1 MPAKRVTIRDVAA
14 RSGVSVSTASKALNG
29 KGRLK
34 ADTRRRVI
42 MAAEQLMFAPNQL
55 ARGLVGGRTYTIG
68 MITSDKFGRLCGP
81 VMLGAE
87 DALGASRISAFMCDS
102 GDDSEQERQH
112 VELLLSRAVDGLIMI
127 GHRIEPRPSVSAGP
141 GIPVVYAV
149 AQSLDSSEPAVI
161 PDDVGGGRAAAAHLI
176 SAGRRRLAHITGP
189 DDFLAARRRAAGFA
203 QEAAAAGVDIRPGN
217 VVFGEWSEK
226 WGREAARV
234 ILRGTPD
241 LDGFFCGNDQIARGA
256 SEALRETGR
265 RIPGDAAVV
274 GFDNWD
280 PVVLG
285 ADPPLTSVDM
295 ALEEIGR
302 QAAELLL
309 RAVGGEHA
317 GGVHT
322 VPGRLVQRD
331 SSVPG

>member
-1 MPAKRVTIRDVAA
+1 M
-14 RSGVSVSTASKALNG
+14 
-29 KGRLK
+29 
-34 ADTRRRVI
+34 
-42 MAAEQLMFAPNQL
+42 
-55 ARGLVGGRTYTIG
+55 RT
-68 MITSDKFGRLCGP
+68 
-81 VMLGAE
+81 
-87 DALGASRISAFMCDS
+87 
-102 GDDSEQERQH
+102 
-112 VELLLSRAVDGLIMI
+112 
-127 GHRIEPRPSVSAGP
+127 PRPPRLDPA
-141 GIPVVYAV
+141 VVDPV

-203 QEAAAAGVDIRPGN
+203 EEAARAGVDIRPGN

-226 WGREAARV
+226 WGREAARG

-295 ALEEIGR
+295 ALEDIGR
-302 QAAELLL
+302 QAALLLL